1 MVEVVARRGDA
12 VLGTWLSS
20 AFTVEPGVSPP
31 PVPSQ
36 FAFVRTGEH
45 PARGGATLELSLP
58 VASDIEVEVYD
69 MRGARTRTLAKGQAA
84 AGRLPVIWD
93 GRDGS
98 GHRVPAGI
106 YLVRALAAG
115 NSAVVRIALLR

>member
-1 MVEVVARRGDA
+1 

-20 AFTVEPGVSPP
+20 SFSVEPGVGPP
-31 PVPSQ
+31 PLPSS
-36 FAFVRTGEH
+36 FALVRTGEH

-58 VASDIEVEVYD
+58 VASDIDVQVFD
-69 MRGARTRTLAKGQAA
+69 MRGARVRTLAKGQAA
-84 AGRLPVIWD
+84 AGRLPIPWD